1 VEHELVGKPV
11 STFPDHAL
19 APDSCM
25 IVQPRMHVQGSR
37 KASIGSIAA
46 KQRTRQHNVTKK
58 RAECVARA
66 YPGMPVSGF

>member
-1 VEHELVGKPV
+1 
-11 STFPDHAL
+11 
-19 APDSCM
+19 
-25 IVQPRMHVQGSR
+25 MHVQGSR

-46 KQRTRQHNVTKK
+46 KRQHNVTKK